1 MTVVSPVTLVIG
13 VGVSTTV
20 GVVAELVVVLVDK
33 GVGVSSKVVKF
44 RFFLHNSADLHNTY
58 NNML

>member
-1 MTVVSPVTLVIG
+1 MTLVIG

-20 GVVAELVVVLVDK
+20 GVVPELVVVLVDK

-44 RFFLHNSADLHNTY
+44 RFFLHNSADLIIHITICVIG
-58 NNML
+58 LEI